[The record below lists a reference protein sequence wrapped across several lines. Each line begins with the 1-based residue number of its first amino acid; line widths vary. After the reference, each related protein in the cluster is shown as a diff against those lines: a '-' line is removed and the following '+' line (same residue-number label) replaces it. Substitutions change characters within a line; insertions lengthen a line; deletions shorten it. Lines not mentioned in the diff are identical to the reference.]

1 MNDLVTSPEDPT
13 VKYKEDAHCTR
24 STSFKIVC
32 VSKLAIHDRN
42 RFEGAVNYLIAQ
54 QKHTRSKQ
62 TQEARLAQLVKGW
75 IHTHTTQV
83 QVLVEALG
91 AYFLLNGMPHLVPP
105 RLV

>member
-13 VKYKEDAHCTR
+13 IKYKEDAHCTR

-62 TQEARLAQLVKGW
+62 TQKARLAQLVKGW
-75 IHTHTTQV
+75 TRYLIATSC
-83 QVLVEALG
+83 VLLYSHITNTVFK
-91 AYFLLNGMPHLVPP
+91 YGMSW
-105 RLV
+105 R